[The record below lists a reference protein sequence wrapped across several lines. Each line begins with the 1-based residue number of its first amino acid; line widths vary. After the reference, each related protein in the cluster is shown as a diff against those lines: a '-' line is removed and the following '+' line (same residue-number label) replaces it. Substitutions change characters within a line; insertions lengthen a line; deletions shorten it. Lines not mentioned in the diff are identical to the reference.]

1 MTWHLLLSSRFISE
15 TILVQAVQG
24 LPGYRGS
31 DTGIGIGIG
40 LQQLAQARAQAQL
53 SAQQA
58 LTSNGLLSGHLN
70 GMQTGYA
77 SGNERDT
84 GMSGHEPLCLV
95 TLLDSFVA

>member
-1 MTWHLLLSSRFISE
+1 M
-15 TILVQAVQG
+15 VQAVQG

-58 LTSNGLLSGHLN
+58 LTSNGLLSGFLN

-84 GMSGHEPLCLV
+84 GMSDMNLCAWSPCLTASLPELLV
-95 TLLDSFVA
+95 LLVALLH